1 MGFFLDEDTGTGAHG
16 FFLDEDPAHQ
26 TSQPS
31 VTTTSKPSS
40 GSIRDLFAAGI
51 PFSDEIKAAGLTAGD
66 KLIKQPL
73 DWITGANIAPQGSW
87 GEVYD
92 QELAR
97 SRGEQKQA
105 EAENPITSV
114 VAPMVTGAATL
125 PSLGLS
131 KLLGGAVKSP
141 GLIQGGLKAAG
152 SALEGAGYGG
162 LFGFAGGEG
171 GVMNRLDSAQDSA
184 ALGGVVGGGIGAG
197 SEVVKSIAKRLPAFA
212 ASQNRKSI
220 GTRQTDYSKNPQTVE
235 VPIDD
240 GLTQIESKTKTSI
253 DDLLENGKLGE
264 SRRPQDMLKAVR
276 TNESELE
283 KQIGGFINKF
293 EQAQPEY
300 RVEPRWTKTGEFINS
315 GAAGEK
321 TEAFVNRLENLDA
334 LIKDRGQGR
343 LSYLQKQKIAK
354 GKEWDPNDSLT
365 NEFNRALYA
374 DMQRSI
380 EALVPEVRPINAE
393 LGKFKTVTPILK
405 RALAESENKDLGNR
419 IIDWTKTT
427 GGASGAAILGAALT
441 GGNPLGFLIGGGI
454 GLTGKYLTTPSGRK
468 NLATISRASEPFLK
482 KAGEKSIF
490 AIPAGTSTLSSLLG
504 KSPSDSQESTTDRKL
519 SPGLKSRIPSPNSTT
534 SQGATQR
541 GQLKGKKAMTADSYA
556 DDPIIKAVISQES
569 GGNAKAVSDAGAQ
582 GLMQILPSTAAEIA
596 KDLGMEDFDL
606 KDPQTNVKIGTEYL
620 RRLLKEFGGDVELA
634 LTAYHSGPNR
644 VKSLL
649 ARAKGS
655 KLADIKKYLGPVGQ
669 KYAAQVLG
677 RLNKA

>member
-1 MGFFLDEDTGTGAHG
+1 MDEFDLAWDGADGFDAAWDAT
-16 FFLDEDPAHQ
+16 PVPQ

-31 VTTTSKPSS
+31 VTATSKPSS
-40 GSIRDLFAAGI
+40 GSIRDLFASGI

-87 GEVYD
+87 GEVYN
-92 QELAR
+92 QELGRAR
-97 SRGEQKQA
+97 REERQLQ
-105 EAENPITSV
+105 EENPVTSV
-114 VAPMVTGAATL
+114 VAPIVTSAATL

-131 KLLGGAVKSP
+131 RLMGGLAKAP
-141 GLIQGGLKAAG
+141 GLVQSGLKAAG

-171 GVMNRLDSAQDSA
+171 GALNRLESAGQ
-184 ALGGVVGGGIGAG
+184 GGVIGGLVGGGIGAG
-197 SEVVKSIAKRLPAFA
+197 SEAVKSIAKRLPAFA

-235 VPIDD
+235 VPLYD
-240 GLTQIESKTKTSI
+240 GATQIESKTRVAI
-253 DDLLENGKLGE
+253 DDLLNAGKLGE
-264 SRRPQDMLKAVR
+264 KRNPQDMLKSVR
-276 TNESELE
+276 ANESELE

-300 RVEPRWTKTGEFINS
+300 KVEPTWTNTKQFIES
-315 GAAGEK
+315 GAGGEK
-321 TEAFVNRLENLDA
+321 TEAFAKRLDNLDS
-334 LIKDRGQGR
+334 LIKERGAGK

-374 DMQRSI
+374 DMQKSI
-380 EALVPEVRPINAE
+380 EALVPEVGPINAE

-405 RALAESENKDLGNR
+405 RFLAETENKDLGNK
-419 IIDWTKTT
+419 IVDWTKTT
-427 GGASGAAILGAALT
+427 GGASGAAVLGAALF
-441 GGNPLGFLIGGGI
+441 GPIGAALGA
-454 GLTGKYLTTPSGRK
+454 GLGLGAKYLTTAPGRK
-468 NLATISRASEPFLK
+468 NLASLARTSEPFLK
-482 KAGEKSIF
+482 KAGEKSILS
-490 AIPAGTSTLSSLLG
+490 IPTGASALTNLFGRSLADRPENTADQTQSPLSRV
-504 KSPSDSQESTTDRKL
+504 KQPSS
-519 SPGLKSRIPSPNSTT
+519 NSTT
-534 SQGATQR
+534 SAKATQR
-541 GQLKGKKAMTADSYA
+541 GQLNGNKPMTADSYA
-556 DDPIIKAVISQES
+556 TDPLVKAVISQES
-569 GGNAKAVSDAGAQ
+569 GGDRNAESDAGAM
-582 GLMQILPSTAAEIA
+582 GLMQVLPSTAAEIA
-596 KDLGMEDFDL
+596 KDLGLENVDL
-606 KDPQTNVKIGTEYL
+606 KDPQTNVAIGTEYL

-669 KYAAQVLG
+669 KYAAQVLE
-677 RLNKA
+677 RMKA